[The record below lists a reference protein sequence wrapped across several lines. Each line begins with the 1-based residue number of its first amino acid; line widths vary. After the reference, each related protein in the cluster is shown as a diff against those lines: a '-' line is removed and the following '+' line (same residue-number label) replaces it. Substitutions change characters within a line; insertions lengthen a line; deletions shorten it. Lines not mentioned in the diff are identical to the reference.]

1 MNAESTNELY
11 ALEKVRFIIKDACDI
26 DIAYAYDD
34 LVFSEHGLFILQFLD
49 KEGTELACWFNQ
61 DCIEQNKVAI
71 FNSLAKTAT
80 LNSSNISYK
89 GKFVMNQKEGSE
101 EIDIKFFPN

>member
-1 MNAESTNELY
+1 MNTESTNELY

-34 LVFSEHGLFILQFLD
+34 LVFSEHGLFIIQFLD
-49 KEGTELACWFNQ
+49 KDGAELACWFNQ

-89 GKFVMNQKEGSE
+89 GKFQMQQKESSE
-101 EIDIKFFPN
+101 EIDIKFEVN